1 MRLSHMRL
9 QIQFNSSSIQFKLR
23 AKAKAKAMLRDLEKG
38 RKIVSCVVSK
48 NVMKNEQ
55 KFKVLNSAIQS
66 APAFAFSRAMAW
78 SLMISPRTVSVIS
91 L

>member
-1 MRLSHMRL
+1 MEVSAKMKGAQVAAQKARLVAN
-9 QIQFNSSSIQFKLR
+9 QIRGKSVEEALLLLEYSPK
-23 AKAKAKAMLRDLEKG
+23 KGAMLIK
-38 RKIVSCVVSK
+38 
-48 NVMKNEQ
+48 
-55 KFKVLNSAIQS
+55 KVLNSAIQS

>member
-38 RKIVSCVVSK
+38 RKIVSCLKMS
-48 NVMKNEQ
+48 
-55 KFKVLNSAIQS
+55 
-66 APAFAFSRAMAW
+66 
-78 SLMISPRTVSVIS
+78 
-91 L
+91 